1 MQQIGTFELIRSWLE
16 VNKEHLDL
24 YIYPEIEHLI
34 KKTGYKYQVLYNFNE
49 LGSLPLAQYDF
60 LLCGTLSY
68 RSNEHCEFVQQ
79 AKKNN
84 LMAYLIVDNW
94 SYIAERFIYPAHA
107 DGVFV
112 IDNIM
117 AEMVQKHSQIPTIE
131 IGLKTYKQYS
141 PVSDLVR
148 ILFIT
153 EPYHSRTAETEDE
166 DLKSYEV
173 FLEFIKYLEASKI
186 IFDAKIRPHPRDT
199 EPRLNKMLGLA
210 HNQKINLK
218 LDNSPKDSSL
228 ENVDLVL
235 GLSSMYLVESSLCGV
250 KTISIQTNSNM
261 TTATTANRYNIR
273 IAQKVEDIVHLYN
286 SVQEVWPGQ
295 RIKTGQS
302 ESILSNTLFK

>member
-1 MQQIGTFELIRSWLE
+1 
-16 VNKEHLDL
+16 
-24 YIYPEIEHLI
+24 
-34 KKTGYKYQVLYNFNE
+34 
-49 LGSLPLAQYDF
+49 
-60 LLCGTLSY
+60 
-68 RSNEHCEFVQQ
+68 
-79 AKKNN
+79 
-84 LMAYLIVDNW
+84 
-94 SYIAERFIYPAHA
+94 
-107 DGVFV
+107 
-112 IDNIM
+112 
-117 AEMVQKHSQIPTIE
+117 
-131 IGLKTYKQYS
+131 
-141 PVSDLVR
+141 
-148 ILFIT
+148 
-153 EPYHSRTAETEDE
+153 
-166 DLKSYEV
+166 
-173 FLEFIKYLEASKI
+173 
-186 IFDAKIRPHPRDT
+186 
-199 EPRLNKMLGLA
+199 MLGLA